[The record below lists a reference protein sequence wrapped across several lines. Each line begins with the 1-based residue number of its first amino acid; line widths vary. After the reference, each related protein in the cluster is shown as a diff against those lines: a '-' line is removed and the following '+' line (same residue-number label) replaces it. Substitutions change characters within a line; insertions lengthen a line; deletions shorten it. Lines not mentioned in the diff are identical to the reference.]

1 MRRKLGMVSVIVAA
15 LCSAPLAAQSSCR
28 GDHCSLSLSANA
40 AALIVSVPAVARVAV
55 VRSAAGAAVRAWGN
69 TRLVLQ
75 AQQDPASYQPTTL
88 ATASVPRA
96 EGRSLGIPDEG
107 WGSIRFTAT
116 AP

>member
-1 MRRKLGMVSVIVAA
+1 MRRKLAMAWVIVTA
-15 LCSAPLAAQSSCR
+15 LYAAPLAAQSSCW

-55 VRSAAGAAVRAWGN
+55 VRSAVGAAVRAWGN

-75 AQQDPASYQPTTL
+75 AQQDWASYQPTTL

-96 EGRSLGIPDEG
+96 EGRSLDLPDEG
-107 WGSIRFTAT
+107 SGAIRYTAT